1 MEKGLEENELNVVRE
16 GKKLEPRGK
25 RQLRGGETEPALGTQ
40 TLAGSSVL
48 PSLVCSA
55 LSLVLSF

>member
-25 RQLRGGETEPALGTQ
+25 RQLRGGETEPAPGTQ

-48 PSLVCSA
+48 PSLV
-55 LSLVLSF
+55 